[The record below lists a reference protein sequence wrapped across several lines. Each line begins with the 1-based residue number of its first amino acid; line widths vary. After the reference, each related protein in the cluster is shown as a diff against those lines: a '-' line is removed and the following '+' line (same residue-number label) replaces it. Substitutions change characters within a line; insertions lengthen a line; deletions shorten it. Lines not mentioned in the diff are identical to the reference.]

1 MLSKREQLL
10 QILFRTSFNANP
22 TPIYRLASGIVSRYY
37 IDCRVAVSY
46 PEARALI
53 GELLFERIQDLHA
66 DAVGGLVL
74 GAYPV
79 AIAVSDAAYKKGITL
94 RAFVIRKESKTHGL
108 RKYVEGEVK
117 KGDRVVILDDVITT
131 GNSTI
136 EAIIKSR
143 EEELE
148 IVKAIALV
156 DRQEADGKENIEQH
170 HVTFEALFTLQDFK
184 ALLGEK

>member
-10 QILFRTSFNANP
+10 EILFRTSFNANP

-66 DAVGGLVL
+66 DAVGGLAL
-74 GAYPV
+74 GAYPI
-79 AIAVSDAAYKKGITL
+79 AIAVSDAAYTKGITL

-108 RKYVEGEVK
+108 RRHIEGEVK
-117 KGDRVVILDDVITT
+117 GGDRVVIVDDVITT

-136 EAIIKSR
+136 DAIQKSR
-143 EEELE
+143 DEDLKV
-148 IVKAIALV
+148 VKAIALV
-156 DRQEADGKENIEQH
+156 DRQEANGKENIEQH
-170 HVTFEALFTLQDFK
+170 QIDFEALFTLQDFK